1 MPHKSAKKFA
11 KRVGRAVRSTARDA
25 QKTGLR
31 GTFKKTRLKLQ
42 PSTRRRIGLAK
53 SRFIKSQ
60 KFARKVNQN
69 ITEAYS

>member
-1 MPHKSAKKFA
+1 MPHKNGKKFA

-31 GTFKKTRLKLQ
+31 GTFKKTRLKLK

-53 SRFIKSQ
+53 SRFMKTQ
-60 KFARKVNQN
+60 DFASKVNRN
-69 ITEAYS
+69 ITAAYS